1 MEVGAGASLRGGG
14 NYCAT
19 PSPVT
24 RGLGES
30 SRFKGAVGGR
40 DGMMWAVGATPRE
53 KKKKWA

>member
-1 MEVGAGASLRGGG
+1 MVLVGVGVASLRGEG

-30 SRFKGAVGGR
+30 GHFKGAVGE
-40 DGMMWAVGATPRE
+40 AA
-53 KKKKWA
+53 